1 MPKFHREAATSP
13 LATGETALMAVNSGA
28 FRFLR
33 KQASQ
38 EGDLFRAVPKQARL
52 LANSARTSSKQAAMR
67 KVASELISNYEN
79 ERSTANLR

>member
-38 EGDLFRAVPKQARL
+38 EGAFSGQFHNRPVYLQ
-52 LANSARTSSKQAAMR
+52 NSARTSSKQAAMR

-79 ERSTANLR
+79 ERSTGNL